1 MKKNPTLFAP
11 TVIFVLIIFSQTCQ
25 AQMHWNQAASFAGNS
40 TSYVSVPNSASLDI
54 TGSFTIEAWINP
66 TSVLGV
72 SKGIISKGGTLG
84 TSLKYGLR
92 LFNGRIML
100 MTNGGQRLITK
111 TSTLVKA
118 NEWTHIAASYSTA
131 LNQFNLYIN
140 GSLDTFSIIAGAMP
154 TSNSDSL
161 FIGISGSST
170 PYLGIIDEVRVWN
183 TNLSGIQLFSF
194 MKSSLGLSGDF
205 VSDNLLMSMSFQ
217 NNTGSGTLF
226 SAMDHSDNLNN
237 GFLRNVTGVCLS
249 DKPSGRHHYSDCI
262 FFFGGN
268 GILSAVDNQ
277 SISPGNKMTI
287 EFWIYPKSDNY
298 GILFKGNFNN
308 GFIPDYGMK
317 VSSGKLNAYINNT
330 FITSNDSVKKER
342 WSHVAFTYFGTT
354 GRYEFFVNG
363 RRGTT
368 GNISPG
374 NINDGTDSLLV
385 GLYPNAAIFT
395 GYLDEFRITHD
406 VKSINEINSYMF
418 TSINESNDNDAT
430 LNAVYNLDA
439 STLPNTTGGPRFNLR
454 GGNIFFNFNSAFL
467 GDSRLSPIINFSAAQ
482 FNNGY
487 NINMPNKRI
496 PASGTSGTIKD
507 TIEIFNSET
516 ITDLNIYVAINHSR
530 TGNLKLSLTN
540 PIGASAEIFGNT
552 TLLDSNDNLV
562 TIFDSDADSSLVSN
576 RYVNFGPKIKP
587 QFDIDAIFGGTNS
600 KGKWIL
606 SITDEGG
613 ADTGLISAWGMQINN
628 SNSVP
633 FNMECTSLIEGFYN
647 ASANTMITDTV
658 RYFLRSAV
666 FPYPIIDSSKTKISS
681 SGNGNAIFSNVQTST
696 DYFLVLKHRNS
707 IETWSSSVISFSQ
720 FTNHAKYDFTDLSS
734 KAFGDNMKQVDTSP
748 LRFGVYSGDENQNGL
763 IDLTDVV
770 NVSNAANAFT
780 NGYVSSDMNG
790 DNLSDLAD
798 VVITSNNASAFISKI
813 IP

>member
-1 MKKNPTLFAP
+1 
-11 TVIFVLIIFSQTCQ
+11 
-25 AQMHWNQAASFAGNS
+25 MHWNQAASFAGNS
-40 TSYVSVPNSASLDI
+40 TSYVSVPNSTSLDI

-66 TSVLGV
+66 TSVTGIA
-72 SKGIISKGGTLG
+72 KGIISKGGTLG
-84 TSLKYGLR
+84 TSLKYALR

-111 TSTLVKA
+111 TSTLIKA

-140 GSLDTFSIIAGAMP
+140 GSLDTFSIIAGATP

-170 PYLGIIDEVRVWN
+170 PYQGIIEEVRVWN
-183 TNLSGIQLFSF
+183 TNISVIQIFGF
-194 MKSSLGLSGDF
+194 RKSSLGISGDF
-205 VSDNLLMSMSFQ
+205 SSDNLVMSMSFQ

-237 GFLRNVTGVCLS
+237 GFLRNVTGVSLA
-249 DKPSGRHHYSDCI
+249 DRPSGIHHYSDCI
-262 FFFGGN
+262 FFPQAGG
-268 GILSAVDNQ
+268 IFTALDNP
-277 SISPGNKMTI
+277 SISPTNKMTI
-287 EFWIYPKSDNY
+287 EFWIYPKTDNY
-298 GILFKGNFNN
+298 GLLYKGSYTALD
-308 GFIPDYGMK
+308 PDYSMT
-317 VSSGKLNAYINNT
+317 VTSGKLNAYINNT
-330 FITSNDSVKKER
+330 LITSTDSVKKER
-342 WSHVAFTYFGTT
+342 WSHIAFTYFGST
-354 GRYEFFVNG
+354 GRYEFYVNG
-363 RRGTT
+363 KRGTT
-368 GNISPG
+368 GNITPG
-374 NINDGTDSLLV
+374 NIHDSPDSLVV
-385 GLYPNAAIFT
+385 GGFPTLPKCY
-395 GYLDEFRITHD
+395 GYMDEFRITHE
-406 VKSINEINSYMF
+406 VKSVIEINSQMF
-418 TSINESNDNDAT
+418 TSINESNDNDAS
-430 LNAVYNLDA
+430 LNAVYNFDG
-439 STLPNTTGGPRFNLR
+439 STLPNTNGGPRLNLR
-454 GGNIFFNFNSAFL
+454 GASFNFNSAFL
-467 GDSRLSPIINFSAAQ
+467 SDSRLSPVINFSAAQ

-487 NINMPNKRI
+487 NINIPNKRI

-507 TIEIFNSET
+507 TIEIFYSET

-530 TGNLKLSLTN
+530 TGNLKLSITN
-540 PIGASAEIFGNT
+540 PIGASAEIFANT

-562 TIFDSDADSSLVSN
+562 TIFDSDADSTLVSN

-628 SNSVP
+628 SNSIP

-647 ASANTMITDTV
+647 SSANTMITDTV

-666 FPYPIIDSSKTKISS
+666 FPYSIIDSSKTKVSL
-681 SGNGNAIFSNVQTST
+681 SGNGNALFSNVQTST